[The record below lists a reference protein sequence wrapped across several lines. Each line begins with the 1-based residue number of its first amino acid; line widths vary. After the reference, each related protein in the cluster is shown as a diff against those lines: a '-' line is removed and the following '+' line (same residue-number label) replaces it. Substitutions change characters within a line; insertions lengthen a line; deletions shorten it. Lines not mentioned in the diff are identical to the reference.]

1 VHQPPSF
8 DAENTAEH
16 AHPIPDLRVFLVN
29 LYRQATTK
37 TVGTYNHLQ
46 YLGHF
51 DAMNLSR
58 TKYFNCLE
66 LVVPLLYWYT
76 AYHAMLNDTKAVICP
91 CELSNGLILVA
102 LWLTRCNKP
111 VVHAITYNRETNT
124 CEMIKK
130 GWLSFLQEP
139 SLLDLTEGLLDA
151 IYKFYIFIRYI
162 LITKFVFRSYKVFI
176 HLNRWQYNPDRGL
189 HQDCKT
195 PQLPDHQLTMYK
207 LKNNESTIA
216 SATEDSTDG
225 QSVIAKTK
233 KQQKKEQVSQAH
245 QVVANKKRSRAPS
258 ANENNTS
265 IIKITKSKKSPKP
278 EVIVVPEDDAV
289 DNRDAT
295 IRQQEERILQL
306 EQEATNNRKLQHV
319 TSNSEIGVKATT
331 TIVPVNGPSVVAN
344 ASNLPN
350 TSTLLNGVAQSSS
363 FGNFILLHH
372 ELTVKLLQAQ
382 HALERAEKEKRD
394 ASDRAFLAESS
405 INLNKQLSL
414 SGFNVGL

>member
-1 VHQPPSF
+1 
-8 DAENTAEH
+8 
-16 AHPIPDLRVFLVN
+16 
-29 LYRQATTK
+29 
-37 TVGTYNHLQ
+37 
-46 YLGHF
+46 
-51 DAMNLSR
+51 
-58 TKYFNCLE
+58 
-66 LVVPLLYWYT
+66 
-76 AYHAMLNDTKAVICP
+76 
-91 CELSNGLILVA
+91 
-102 LWLTRCNKP
+102 
-111 VVHAITYNRETNT
+111 
-124 CEMIKK
+124 
-130 GWLSFLQEP
+130 
-139 SLLDLTEGLLDA
+139 
-151 IYKFYIFIRYI
+151 

-319 TSNSEIGVKATT
+319 TSNYEIGVKATT